1 MLKTVNQ
8 LDKEKTAETDGEPRD
23 RQQVDSKDRLQKL
36 AWDRAGRIFPLPI
49 KGNLGFEDR
58 NLNCRGIKALVG
70 SSTVDRKITGNEL
83 ATSLRQEHI
92 LC

>member
-1 MLKTVNQ
+1 MMKTMDQ
-8 LDKEKTAETDGEPRD
+8 LDKEKTTEIGRDPQD

-58 NLNCRGIKALVG
+58 NLNC
-70 SSTVDRKITGNEL
+70 
-83 ATSLRQEHI
+83 
-92 LC
+92 